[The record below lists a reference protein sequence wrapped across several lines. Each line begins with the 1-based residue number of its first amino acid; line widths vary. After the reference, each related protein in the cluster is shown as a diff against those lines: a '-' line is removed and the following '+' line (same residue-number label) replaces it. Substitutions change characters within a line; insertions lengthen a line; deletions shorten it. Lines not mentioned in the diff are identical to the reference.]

1 MEKDNAEGF
10 AVTVSKI
17 PLGGAPEPYLMV
29 YATEANVK
37 GILFLSFLHF
47 SECFVFCFLFF

>member
-47 SECFVFCFLFF
+47 SEWFVFCFLFF